1 MELGVTD
8 HIWSVGGLVAE
19 ALKGEE
25 VSKPEP
31 PKPINTIRP
40 GYQPF
45 RPRVIRGGRISGPR
59 N

>member
-8 HIWSVGGLVAE
+8 HIWTIGELVAE

-31 PKPINTIRP
+31 PKPISTLRP

-45 RPRVIRGGRISGPR
+45 RLRVIRGGKLSRPK
-59 N
+59 